1 VPELIC
7 QPISQRISVQ
17 QGPFG
22 LTMASQQIKDL
33 GADTDRL
40 HKERLPAHEQVLLDR
55 IYWAEKETR
64 W

>member
-1 VPELIC
+1 
-7 QPISQRISVQ
+7 
-17 QGPFG
+17 
-22 LTMASQQIKDL
+22 MASQQIKDL